1 MEIKNESKQHNSFIY
16 VIIYH
21 EKEDFSMKTQHH
33 LVGEIMTSID
43 ALVLHIYLLA
53 IFTTVVKAKT
63 NIKIYRTLKFFVVV
77 FVVFLIRELIILDW
91 SDQDITLMVVKLVPL
106 IFLFVIIVQTEA
118 RIILKFL
125 GVKSGLLMSNTLEE
139 HVKLEL
145 IKSIDFLSSKRI
157 GALITFERAV
167 SLDEFIQSAF
177 LIDAPISSE
186 LLSTLFIPKTPLH
199 DGAVI
204 IKENNIVCAG
214 AYYPPSDDGTI
225 PKSLG
230 SRHRAAIGIS
240 EITDSLTVIVSE
252 QTGQISVAIDGY
264 LDQDISKESLILY
277 LEKYLQN

>member
-1 MEIKNESKQHNSFIY
+1 MIVNFFVLKHTNIFEGDN
-16 VIIYH
+16 
-21 EKEDFSMKTQHH
+21 
-33 LVGEIMTSID
+33 MTSID
-43 ALVLHIYLLA
+43 ALILHIYLLA

-63 NIKIYRTLKFFVVV
+63 NLKIYRSLKFLVVM
-77 FVVFLIRELIILDW
+77 FFVFLLRELIILDW
-91 SDQDITLMVVKLVPL
+91 SSVDVILMIVKVLPL
-106 IFLFVIIVQTEA
+106 IFLFVIIVQTEV
-118 RIILKFL
+118 RMLMKFL

-167 SLDEFIQSAF
+167 SLDEFIQNAF
-177 LIDAPISSE
+177 QINAPISSE

-214 AYYPPSDDGTI
+214 AYYPPSEDTTI

-230 SRHRAAIGIS
+230 SRHRAGIGIS
-240 EITDSLTVIVSE
+240 EITDALTIIVSE